1 MGCYYP
7 SGAIRTYMNIKNLVE
22 SRFSD
27 KSRKPYVTVSKYFNE
42 VTIKIYKENEKITH
56 KIQIDDV
63 KKLKWIYNEL
73 DQLIFRRIKEA
84 FKDRESNA

>member
-1 MGCYYP
+1 MGCYSP

-73 DQLIFRRIKEA
+73 DQLIKKKKKNGFDKRR
-84 FKDRESNA
+84 D